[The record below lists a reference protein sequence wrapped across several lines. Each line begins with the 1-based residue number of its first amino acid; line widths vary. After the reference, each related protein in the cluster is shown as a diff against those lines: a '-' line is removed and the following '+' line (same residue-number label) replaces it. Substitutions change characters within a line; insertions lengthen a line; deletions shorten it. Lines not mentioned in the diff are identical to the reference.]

1 MSMDFYLS
9 RDDQARLRGKLNLL
23 PGILN
28 DLSVTETQQ
37 ANVVRPGLGKLKH
50 QKPGARL
57 PFNIKAAAASTEL
70 ERCLAGWVQFVCIN
84 RKVRYTGPR
93 HVIAHA
99 LWLRRNVVTLAL
111 IDGSQDAYKDINGR
125 ILDCQNVIDLP
136 PDDDLPEMDRRRV
149 RAANKQV
156 LTASQVVKV
165 AARIGEG
172 GKKLDAERIKSLTRN
187 GHLRPVKVDRDTGT
201 KFYRLGEVLRAHGSV
216 ATRNLPTRRVTR
228 GA

>member
-9 RDDQARLRGKLNLL
+9 REDQTKLREKLNRL
-23 PGILN
+23 PGVLK

-37 ANVVRPGLGKLKH
+37 ARIVKPGLGKIKH
-50 QKPGARL
+50 QQAGSRL
-57 PFNIKAAAASTEL
+57 PLNIEAAAAATDL
-70 ERCLAGWVQFVCIN
+70 EICLEHWVQFVCTG

-93 HVIAHA
+93 NVIAHA
-99 LWLRRNVVTLAL
+99 LWLKRNIVVLAL
-111 IDGSQDAYKDINGR
+111 IDGSQTAYKDINGR
-125 ILDCQNVIDLP
+125 IIHCQNVVDLP

-172 GKKLDAERIKSLTRN
+172 GKKLDAERIKMLTRN

-201 KFYRLGEVLRAHGSV
+201 KFYRLGEVLRAHGAV
-216 ATRNLPTRRVTR
+216 ATRNLPTRRRIRNV
-228 GA
+228 